1 MKNEKLLKELDSE
14 FSMNVKQE
22 WSIPTVVD
30 LDVNLTEGGKG
41 TSLEV
46 SMSFVS

>member
-22 WSIPTVVD
+22 WSIPTVID
-30 LDVNLTEGGKG
+30 LDVNLTESGKVPAPED
-41 TSLEV
+41 TS
-46 SMSFVS
+46 SFVS